1 MRNAAQ
7 PALFC
12 EIFGDR
18 THQRIQLAI
27 AGQLR
32 LALDRGIA
40 IPIGFG
46 QVKGVDEFGKDNV
59 ACRAALYPFNGLSE
73 GIWAHRLLPCD
84 SCCATENAASRRKRR
99 SPGSSDRARLSR
111 LPLSRYPRLS
121 LDSEYQA
128 APFHREPDR

>member
-46 QVKGVDEFGKDNV
+46 QIKRVDEFGKGNV
-59 ACRAALYPFNGLSE
+59 ARSAALYPFNGLSE

-84 SCCATENAASRRKRR
+84 SCCASLTKTPPRACAS
-99 SPGSSDRARLSR
+99 SG
-111 LPLSRYPRLS
+111 
-121 LDSEYQA
+121 
-128 APFHREPDR
+128 